1 MRMNLQPARTNN
13 SRREPK
19 IKIGVGED
27 QGKCSAMKTIWQHLQ
42 KRSPDHDAGQDKR
55 NADQAHYQALR
66 FEFEISYYCCDWQG
80 NDQTCDR
87 ADDGLPGRKPNN
99 VKDRFAFQY
108 FE

>member
-1 MRMNLQPARTNN
+1 MRVNLLPARTNN

-66 FEFEISYYCCDWQG
+66 FEFEINFEFDIVIGISWFRRPPLLLFVIVILEQHVILKYPY
-80 NDQTCDR
+80 
-87 ADDGLPGRKPNN
+87 
-99 VKDRFAFQY
+99 FA
-108 FE
+108 